1 MEATKYK
8 LIFLMAM
15 VLLSCQQEKVFKT
28 DQNDYNHFLAS
39 EPMKTTSKYYQ
50 LWDSKIK
57 QDSLQILSLGNV
69 AGEYSRYF
77 QGTGDI
83 KYLKMAEQS
92 LKKAVDVAAVG
103 KAGYLRAL
111 ARNYISQ
118 HRFKEALDLALAA
131 REQGS
136 GVNASQSLLFDV
148 HMELGNYQEAHT
160 YLDSIRNM
168 SDFGY
173 LIRLAKWNDHKG
185 DLDTAIRFME
195 KAYERAQTSKNKD
208 LMLWSSTNLADFY
221 GHAGRIEDSYKL
233 YLNTLEMDPQNA
245 YAKKGI
251 AWIVY
256 SHERDGKEALRIMD
270 SIIKKNQSPDYFLL
284 KAEIAEFIGNE
295 ALKLEALD
303 NYHNRVGDKGYGEMY
318 NAHNIDFLIGMEV
331 NGKALKLAQ
340 REVENR
346 PTPESYGLLA
356 YSYLKKGEK
365 EKALELV
372 ENFIWDKTFEP
383 AILTQAAEIYK
394 ENGNLDKV
402 KELKQELTGAIYEL
416 GPLKEDQILSL

>member
-1 MEATKYK
+1 M
-8 LIFLMAM
+8 
-15 VLLSCQQEKVFKT
+15 
-28 DQNDYNHFLAS
+28 N
-39 EPMKTTSKYYQ
+39 
-50 LWDSKIK
+50 
-57 QDSLQILSLGNV
+57 
-69 AGEYSRYF
+69 
-77 QGTGDI
+77 
-83 KYLKMAEQS
+83 
-92 LKKAVDVAAVG
+92 
-103 KAGYLRAL
+103 
-111 ARNYISQ
+111 
-118 HRFKEALDLALAA
+118 
-131 REQGS
+131 
-136 GVNASQSLLFDV
+136 
-148 HMELGNYQEAHT
+148 
-160 YLDSIRNM
+160 
-168 SDFGY
+168 
-173 LIRLAKWNDHKG
+173 
-185 DLDTAIRFME
+185 
-195 KAYERAQTSKNKD
+195 
-208 LMLWSSTNLADFY
+208 
-221 GHAGRIEDSYKL
+221 
-233 YLNTLEMDPQNA
+233 PQNA

-303 NYHNRVGDKGYGEMY
+303 NYNRKVGHSGYGEMY
-318 NAHNIDFLIGMEV
+318 NAHNIDFLIGMQV

-416 GPLKEDQILSL
+416 GPLKENQILSL

>member
-148 HMELGNYQEAHT
+148 HMELGNYQEAHA

-195 KAYERAQTSKNKD
+195 KAYERAQTSKNKN

-233 YLNTLEMDPQNA
+233 YLKALEMDPQNA

-303 NYHNRVGDKGYGEMY
+303 NYHKRVGDKGYGEMY
-318 NAHNIDFLIGMEV
+318 NAHNVDFLIGMEV

>member
-69 AGEYSRYF
+69 AGEYNRYF

-131 REQGS
+131 REHGS

-148 HMELGNYQEAHT
+148 HMELGNYQEAHA

-195 KAYERAQTSKNKD
+195 KAHERAQMSKNKD
-208 LMLWSSTNLADFY
+208 LMVWSSTNLADFY

-303 NYHNRVGDKGYGEMY
+303 NYNRKVGHSGYGEMY
-318 NAHNIDFLIGMEV
+318 NAHNIDFLIGMQV

-372 ENFIWDKTFEP
+372 EKFIWDKTFEP

-416 GPLKEDQILSL
+416 GPLKENQILSL